1 MSFIVIFVGVCPRSS
16 LPPRIDRLD
25 LVARMLRNRPGI
37 TAAQLAE
44 ELGVSIR
51 SVFRDLDQLRERGI
65 PVESSR
71 GRGGGLRVPA
81 RWGMGTLLL
90 SRDEALC
97 ALLALAVSEKL
108 GFPIFAPEIARARRK
123 IADAFPDAERRRIA
137 PLRERIFIGN
147 NASAAVRASYG
158 RPDPAPIRRLQ
169 AAFVEQRVIEVTY
182 AKDNG
187 EHSRRLL
194 EPHALVINWPA
205 WYLVAH
211 DRLRDAVRTFRF
223 DRLVSV
229 TVESETF
236 VSRPRDVA
244 RELLSH
250 PDVHLE
256 TV

>member
-1 MSFIVIFVGVCPRSS
+1 MSSRMPIARRS
-16 LPPRIDRLD
+16 DRLD

-37 TAAQLAE
+37 TAAELADA
-44 ELGVSIR
+44 LGVSVR

-65 PVESSR
+65 PIESSR

-81 RWGMGTLLL
+81 RWGLGAVLL

-108 GFPIFAPEIARARRK
+108 GFPIFAAEVSRTRRK
-123 IADAFPDAERRRIA
+123 ISDAFPEHERRRIA
-137 PLRERIFIGN
+137 PLRERIFVGA

-158 RPDPAPIRRLQ
+158 TPDSAAIRRLH
-169 AAFVEQRVIEVTY
+169 AAFVELRVVEIGYRNERGEV
-182 AKDNG
+182 
-187 EHSRRLL
+187 SRRRL

-211 DRLRDAVRTFRF
+211 DRGRDAARTFRL
-223 DRLVSV
+223 DRVLA
-229 TVESETF
+229 VEVASETF
-236 VSRPRDVA
+236 IARARDVA
-244 RELLSH
+244 RELLTH

-256 TV
+256 AV